1 MGLYM
6 YKKLI
11 LILLLGTF
19 LSASSLK
26 VAVAANVRFAFN
38 EIAKEYEKISGV
50 KIHAIVSSSGK
61 LTAQIQYGA
70 PFDLFLSANM
80 KYPEY
85 LYEKKL
91 ATTKPKIYA
100 HGTLVLWSLNKK
112 VTVSLDGLKD
122 KNIKKIAIPN
132 PRTAPYGAQG
142 LKVLEKYGLK
152 KLLYSKIVFAESVS
166 QTNQYIYSRS
176 ADIGITAKSVVM
188 SPKMRGVGVFKEL
201 NADDYSPIEQGIVIL
216 KYGEIKN
223 KKESLA
229 FYKFIFSKDGQ
240 KILKKYGYI
249 IP

>member
-1 MGLYM
+1 M

-11 LILLLGTF
+11 LIFLLGTF

-26 VAVAANVRFAFN
+26 VAVAANVRFAFD
-38 EIAKEYEKISGV
+38 ELAKEYEKTSGV
-50 KIHAIVSSSGK
+50 KVHAIVSSSGK
-61 LTAQIQYGA
+61 LTAQIQHGA

-91 ATTKPKIYA
+91 ATSKPKIYA
-100 HGTLVLWSLNKK
+100 YGTLVLWSLNKNID
-112 VTVSLDGLKD
+112 VSLEGLKN
-122 KNIKKIAIPN
+122 KNIKKIAVPN
-132 PRTAPYGAQG
+132 PKTAPYGVQG
-142 LKVLEKYGLK
+142 LKIFEKYGLK
-152 KLLYSKIVFAESVS
+152 KLLYSKIVFGESVS

-188 SPKMRGVGVFKEL
+188 SKNMKGKGVFKEL
-201 NADDYSPIEQGIVIL
+201 NTDDYSPIKQGIVIL
-216 KYGEIKN
+216 KYGDRKN

-229 FYKFIFSKDGQ
+229 FYNFIFSKEAQ
-240 KILKKYGYI
+240 QILKRNGYI